1 MNIDYSISQ
10 DLSIRS
16 EYATDFSERST
27 KLMHAFQNSVLSGDP
42 AQVYKISEIA
52 EQIKDLQLVM
62 SEDFEVLK
70 LYCAYSVATLT
81 EISIKNGLPKDIG
94 ESIKKNCFHKIA
106 HSHNKSELA
115 DININVFEEI
125 IKAMKKYSMKQYS
138 LVIRMAVEFI
148 HNNKFKFLYS
158 KDVANAI
165 SVNRS
170 YLSKRF
176 KEEVGETLTDY
187 IHKTKMDFATELMKS
202 NIYHYNEIA
211 EVLGYQN
218 YSYFSRI
225 FKKYYD
231 LSPAEYIKK

>member
-1 MNIDYSISQ
+1 MSIDYSISK

-16 EYATDFSERST
+16 EYDTDYSERST
-27 KLMHAFQNSVLSGDP
+27 KLMHAFQNSITSGDP
-42 AQVYKISEIA
+42 EQVRKIAEVA

-70 LYCAYSVATLT
+70 LYCAYSVAALT
-81 EISIKNGLPKDIG
+81 EISIKNGLPKDVG
-94 ESIKKNCFHKIA
+94 EAMKKNCFYKIA
-106 HSHNKSELA
+106 HSHHKDELA
-115 DININVFEEI
+115 NINITVFEEI
-125 IKAMKKYSMKQYS
+125 IQSIKKYSMKQYS
-138 LVIRMAVEFI
+138 LVIRMAIEFI
-148 HNNKFKFLYS
+148 HNNKFKFLFS

-187 IHKTKMDFATELMKS
+187 IHKTKMDFAIELMKS